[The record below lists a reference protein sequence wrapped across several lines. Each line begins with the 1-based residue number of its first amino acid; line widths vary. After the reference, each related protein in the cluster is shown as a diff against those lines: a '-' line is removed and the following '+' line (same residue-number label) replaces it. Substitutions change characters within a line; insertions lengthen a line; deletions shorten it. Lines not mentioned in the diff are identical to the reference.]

1 MKRLRVWVALGT
13 SVFFESARDRVFYVS
28 FLIAINLQILNL
40 LLSRLTFVRPE
51 RIVVDV
57 GATAIVW
64 VGLGLSVLLGAGMIP
79 NEMEKKTANL
89 VLTKKISRADFVLS
103 KATGLAAILFLNQLI
118 LGIVWWL
125 MLEQVKSP
133 FHVVNLQFLWL
144 SFLMSWVCGLF
155 AILISSFSSRTVAV
169 LLGLGFYLIGI
180 NLSLLREF
188 FPGFGSKFLSQILFD
203 FEKFHLGLNL
213 SYGVTL
219 GHEMILGSTMYALI
233 WAIALSV
240 LTSVVMRKRW

>member
-1 MKRLRVWVALGT
+1 MNRVRAWIALGT

-28 FLIAINLQILNL
+28 FLIAINLQFLNL

-51 RIVVDV
+51 RVVVDV

-79 NEMEKKTANL
+79 NEMEKKTAIL
-89 VLTKKISRADFVLS
+89 VLTKKITRVDFILS
-103 KATGLAAILFLNQLI
+103 KSVGLAGILMLNQLI
-118 LGIVWWL
+118 LGAVWWL

-133 FHVVNLQFLWL
+133 FNTVNFQFLWL
-144 SFLMSWVCGLF
+144 CFLMSWICGLF
-155 AILISSFSSRTVAV
+155 AILISSFSSRTVSV

-188 FPGFGSKFLSQILFD
+188 FPGPGSKFLSQIFFD

-213 SYGVTL
+213 SYGVAL
-219 GHEMILGSTMYALI
+219 DHQVVLSASVYAVC
-233 WAIALSV
+233 WAAALS
-240 LTSVVMRKRW
+240 LLAAVVMKKRW